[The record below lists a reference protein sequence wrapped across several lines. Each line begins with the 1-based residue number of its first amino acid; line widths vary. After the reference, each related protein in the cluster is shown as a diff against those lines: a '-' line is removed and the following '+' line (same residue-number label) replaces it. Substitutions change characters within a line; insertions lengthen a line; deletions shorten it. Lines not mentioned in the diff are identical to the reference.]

1 MKMTAKFIE
10 RYPLSIADYQAL
22 EGFNQHPRNSIWNQI
37 GQTFRHWLNTSP
49 EPRVRM
55 KYHAGQTY
63 WQVYD
68 PTTQRSE
75 QLATEQEVR
84 VWLEQRYNV

>member
-10 RYPLSIADYQAL
+10 RYPISTADYLEL
-22 EGFNQHPRNSIWNQI
+22 EGFKSFRKSSVWQQMAQAI
-37 GQTFRHWLNTSP
+37 GNWFNTSP
-49 EPRVRM
+49 EPRIRH
-55 KYHAGQTY
+55 KYQAGQSY

-75 QLATEQEVR
+75 RFATEQEVR
-84 VWLEQRYNV
+84 VWLEQRYNQ

>member
-10 RYPLSIADYQAL
+10 RYPLSIADYQEL
-22 EGFNQHPRNSIWNQI
+22 EGFNQHRKDSIWNRI
-37 GQTFRHWLNTSP
+37 GQTVRHWLNTSP

-55 KYHAGQTY
+55 KYSAGQAH
-63 WQVYD
+63 WRVYD

-75 QLATEQEVR
+75 RFETEQEVR
-84 VWLEQRYNV
+84 IWLEQRYNV